1 MIPFNTGMV
10 NQYASD
16 LTKSGKNEGV
26 QRECLALRNVTSTVP
41 RVVNTSSMI
50 VVKGTHWTQA
60 CTLLPQPLIGSLIVP
75 CKGLNDYS
83 VILDLNIVITQYA
96 RLH

>member
-1 MIPFNTGMV
+1 MANTSYKIV
-10 NQYASD
+10 VKAIA
-16 LTKSGKNEGV
+16 
-26 QRECLALRNVTSTVP
+26 RTVP